1 MPESQERFLDPVL
14 SSGTAYK
21 PGLGHYQL
29 IIANAGR
36 LRGK

>member
-1 MPESQERFLDPVL
+1 MPESQAHLPDPVL

-21 PGLGHYQL
+21 SGVEHYQL
-29 IIANAGR
+29 VIANAGR